1 MNNCFRAPPMPRQEA
16 SADLPQ
22 GLVAGGAVS
31 DRLLILLKT
40 IFFIS
45 VENGSYLIAS

>member
-1 MNNCFRAPPMPRQEA
+1 MPRQET
-16 SADLPQ
+16 SADLTK

-31 DRLLILLKT
+31 DRLLILLKK

>member
-1 MNNCFRAPPMPRQEA
+1 MPRQET

-31 DRLLILLKT
+31 DRLLILLKKN
-40 IFFIS
+40 FLHFRRERKLPDS
-45 VENGSYLIAS
+45 

>member
-1 MNNCFRAPPMPRQEA
+1 MPRQET
-16 SADLPQ
+16 SADLPK
-22 GLVAGGAVS
+22 GLVAGGAGSGERGAVS
-31 DRLLILLKT
+31 DCLLILLKT